1 MHGSIGI
8 LGREIAAWPPRGH
21 KEIEELPEQGTV
33 DPIVEATAG
42 EIFRGALN
50 VFWATAL
57 DRLRSRYRIGF
68 YEPDAGSPGTSA
80 NGSGHVDWRSAPAFP
95 RRRRAS
101 FRGP

>member
-1 MHGSIGI
+1 M
-8 LGREIAAWPPRGH
+8 
-21 KEIEELPEQGTV
+21 PEQGAV
-33 DPIVEATAG
+33 DPVVEATAG

-68 YEPDAGSPGTSA
+68 YEPDAGRRGRARTV
-80 NGSGHVDWRSAPAFP
+80 SGHVDWGSVAAFP

-101 FRGP
+101 SGAIENMVIPKGHQPIGTNSPR